1 MRPNNEEEKE
11 EFAFIRPVHNTIYP
25 SEHFFLHKLI
35 VYYMTVTYNKKEG
48 SGHFCKL

>member
-1 MRPNNEEEKE
+1 MKKKKKNLLLYDLYIIQYIQVN
-11 EFAFIRPVHNTIYP
+11 I
-25 SEHFFLHKLI
+25 FFLHKLI